1 MSQYLLQLQ
10 EDQMT
15 LQSMLEQRRA
25 ALKQLGAAEGASL
38 APEELQPGVRLMH
51 RAYIYILEDA
61 LDMANSLTEYFER
74 DPQPQ

>member
-1 MSQYLLQLQ
+1 MTQYLLQLQ

-25 ALKQLGAAEGASL
+25 ALRQLGTVDGEALGHK
-38 APEELQPGVRLMH
+38 ELRSVQLMH
-51 RAYIYILEDA
+51 RAHIYILEDA
-61 LDMANSLTEYFER
+61 LDMVNSLTEYFER